1 MSSSKADSAS
11 SPRPLPSA
19 AARERVVVAMSG
31 GVDSSLAAALL
42 VEAGYDVIGVSMR
55 LWAGATESGCCSLD
69 DFLDARLVAEQL
81 GIPFYVM
88 DFRAEF
94 QRAVVDQFVAE
105 YRRGRTPN
113 PCARCNQFV
122 KFAGFWERARELG
135 ATRIATGHYAR
146 LGQVGGEAALLC
158 GVDADKDQSYF
169 LFGLDRSVLARTL
182 FPVGGLSKP
191 AVRAAAEQRGIAVAG
206 KPDSQEICF
215 VPKGQHA
222 AFVAA
227 QGGVASRGGAIVD
240 ADGRPLGRHDG
251 VHRFTIGQRHGLG
264 LSGGAVR
271 YVTGIDA
278 TSATVQVGGAE
289 RVLAS
294 GLVADGVNWLA
305 AVPAPGTAVS
315 VRIRSRFAP
324 QAARIVA
331 ADQHRFSIV
340 ADSGLRAVTPGQ
352 AAVLYDGERV
362 LGGGWIR
369 TALPAGSASEETAAT
384 A

>member
-1 MSSSKADSAS
+1 M
-11 SPRPLPSA
+11 
-19 AARERVVVAMSG
+19 
-31 GVDSSLAAALL
+31 
-42 VEAGYDVIGVSMR
+42 
-55 LWAGATESGCCSLD
+55 
-69 DFLDARLVAEQL
+69 
-81 GIPFYVM
+81 
-88 DFRAEF
+88 
-94 QRAVVDQFVAE
+94 
-105 YRRGRTPN
+105 
-113 PCARCNQFV
+113 
-122 KFAGFWERARELG
+122 
-135 ATRIATGHYAR
+135 
-146 LGQVGGEAALLC
+146 
-158 GVDADKDQSYF
+158 
-169 LFGLDRSVLARTL
+169 LARTL
-182 FPVGGLSKP
+182 FPVGGLTKP

-240 ADGRPLGRHDG
+240 ADGRTLGRHDG

-278 TSATVQVGGAE
+278 ASATVQVGGAE

-331 ADQHRFSIV
+331 ADQHGFSVV